1 MAGEIKYQRPVT
13 ARALFAIRR
22 NALLLES
29 EGDDDAWSNE
39 VVLRLI
45 AEIDRLTY
53 MWFRG
58 GPEDLIHDED
68 GHLTVNG
75 QHSCTPDGHCVDAW
89 YPPPAESWTLP
100 S

>member
-1 MAGEIKYQRPVT
+1 MAGEIKYQRPIT

-29 EGDDDAWSNE
+29 EGDDDTWSNE

-53 MWFRG
+53 MRFRG

-68 GHLTVNG
+68 GHLTING
-75 QHSCTPDGHCVDAW
+75 RDTCAPDDCAAAW